1 MVYVFLADGFE
12 EIEALTPMDVL
23 RRAGLD
29 VRTVGVGSKRVTGSH
44 RVEVIA
50 DIEEK
55 EMEFDSLQAVVLPG
69 GLPGAVNLDRSRSV
83 QKAVARCFE
92 GGGYVA
98 AICAAPSVLGH
109 MGLLKGKRA
118 TCSPGFEKE
127 LLGAE
132 FCDESVVAD
141 GKIIT
146 GNGPGAAMPFALKL
160 AEVLSGEETA
170 RRLRKSMQC
179 R

>member
-44 RVEVIA
+44 RVEVTA
-50 DIEEK
+50 DIEEGAMK
-55 EMEFDSLQAVVLPG
+55 FGNLQAVVLPG
-69 GLPGAVNLDRSRSV
+69 GLPGAVNLDRSQSV

-92 GGGYVA
+92 DGGYVA

-132 FCDESVVAD
+132 FRDESVVAD